1 MFNGDLR
8 KFIKYIRIIPPLY
21 VRSCAKI
28 KKCAQTTYRPA
39 IETLAKNIYKFHSG
53 KIFPQNFPTFNVPFA
68 HFYALR
74 VQTGQRKLKLKYS
87 LAALVVHSKGY
98 SQGRSEPFNCKK
110 IPRERV
116 TPPLP
121 SAFEG
126 EGAIFGVQI

>member
-1 MFNGDLR
+1 MFNGELR
-8 KFIKYIRIIPPLY
+8 KFIKYIRITFPLY

-39 IETLAKNIYKFHSG
+39 IRNLSKKYLQIHSG

-98 SQGRSEPFNCKK
+98 SQGRSELNQP
-110 IPRERV
+110 
-116 TPPLP
+116 
-121 SAFEG
+121 
-126 EGAIFGVQI
+126 